1 MRKTVIALVAL
12 GLVVASSAFAAN
24 TVRISQ
30 VYYGGGAG
38 SSYYAHDYIELF
50 NSGATS
56 VDIGG
61 WALQYGSATG
71 NFNSNTF
78 VTVVLPAGAT
88 IPACGYYLVET
99 GSAGTGSTPIALP
112 VTADFTNY
120 TNLSMSGSAGKVGL
134 FVTQVGTPT
143 TGATCAQALAAPP
156 VDLFGW
162 GTASCYEGT
171 VKAALN
177 YTGVAVRNGGGLT
190 DTDNNNNDFTN
201 MTQPYAMHTAASG
214 YTNPD
219 CHVVPAMSETWG
231 RVKTL
236 YR

>member
-12 GLVVASSAFAAN
+12 GLIVASSAFAAN
-24 TVRISQ
+24 VVRISQ
-30 VYYGGGAG
+30 VYYGGGAASG
-38 SSYYAHDYIELF
+38 YYLHDYIELF
-50 NSGATS
+50 NSGGTA
-56 VDIGG
+56 VNIGG

-112 VTADFTNY
+112 VTPDFTNY
-120 TNLSMSGSAGKVGL
+120 TNLSMSGTAGKVGL

-162 GTASCYEGT
+162 GTANCYEGT
-171 VKAALN
+171 VVPSIN
-177 YTGVAVRNGGGLT
+177 YTNVAVRNLGGLT
-190 DTDNNNNDFTN
+190 DTDNNLNDFTN
-201 MTQPYAMHTAASG
+201 TNLPYPMHNSTSG
-214 YTNPD
+214 YVNPD

>member
-12 GLVVASSAFAAN
+12 SLVVASSAFAAS

-38 SSYYAHDYIELF
+38 SGYYIHDYVELF
-50 NSGATS
+50 NSGS
-56 VDIGG
+56 VPVNVGG
-61 WALQYGSATG
+61 WSLQYGSGTG
-71 NFNSNTF
+71 SFASNTF
-78 VTVVLPAGAT
+78 GMIVLPTNAT
-88 IPACGYYLVET
+88 IPACGYYLVEC
-99 GSAGTGSTPIALP
+99 GSAGTGTTPIALP
-112 VTADFTNY
+112 VTPDLTNY
-120 TNLSMSGSAGKVGL
+120 VCLSMSGSTGKVAL
-134 FVTQVGTPT
+134 FADQVTNR
-143 TGATCAQALAAPP
+143 TCTQALAVPP

-162 GTASCYEGT
+162 GSANCYEGT
-171 VKAALN
+171 IKAAVN
-177 YTGVAVRNGGGLT
+177 YTNVAVRNGGGMT

-201 MTQPYAMHTAASG
+201 TNEPYAMHTAASG

-219 CHVVPAMSETWG
+219 CHVVPAVSETWG